1 MFDYYAAMSGQ
12 CSERSCT
19 NHAKYA
25 CACRDARY
33 CGRECQES
41 DWAQH
46 KPACAAWSPIDAAAV
61 APETVRPVPVPSKFE
76 PEPLVVIPELE
87 PPRKGKPAPR
97 LRTTYVYGGV
107 DLFGMEGKPVSE
119 LFDYRQSPAPVRY
132 LRERTPETLAA
143 VRAFD
148 ANPENVRSPP
158 VAPSLRREIVDPI
171 VRAAATPADRDYMQ
185 ARINEIEDL
194 IDTHNDALRGL
205 WDTLN
210 EVGTDTA
217 AMRRAYNVE
226 LEYQAAALKIESISD
241 ATGPKGNAVLSAHYY
256 LGPQLAEIA
265 ATASLAASTDETPI
279 IPVLNEGFL
288 MARVMLDQF
297 LTDDLEQLVEAAY
310 ANVDTETLAAFT
322 AEDFELLLIAQVE
335 GTILAV
341 TRAHDA
347 GDITDEDK
355 AAFEALMRGLLEG
368 TRDRA
373 RALEPSA
380 TSIGA
385 GPGSR
390 IRFGFMGGVLA
401 ATYAGAFIMDVMFGT
416 GTGVGVLPMIVGAA
430 AVSAAGQAAAA
441 QAVPVEQQVSW
452 NTVTAASTWPDQ
464 TTVGRS
470 VIGGMTD
477 AALDAPG
484 GTDETG
490 RVSAN
495 FFKALD
501 QRVVQEDL
509 PQLKRSIPGMRERQ
523 QNIMTL
529 GKSATDKSAMFARQ
543 LDAKLEAAANS
554 VTEKEAQAMYD
565 RARQPGTAVR
575 TVMDTRQFEA
585 DMLSR
590 ALSSWSYGRDV
601 SHPDVIPSIGT
612 GPERTADVEGHVVS
626 GPFSSLDALAK
637 GQPLDREAV
646 AHVVHEQYGAAGAGL
661 VLSAEDRADAEANVV
676 DQLIDMAPKLA
687 SKQDRA
693 RNADYADYARSQR
706 VREDL
711 SNVGRSAGP
720 MIAEDSVSHAE
731 HAAGRWDQWVADTKH
746 YNASVDKLNERRAYA
761 FFVAHAENLAKRENG
776 DIDDEGIAFTKV
788 TLEQIGNARMRS
800 RGDSSTLR
808 PKSAWD
814 HFVDSALSLTSLHP
828 ALYGFSEVVWHARD
842 AVWYGFTQGY
852 ELPFIEA
859 ALYHSAALM
868 TGTKAALAAGFHA
881 AKAVGSA
888 ARYRQLSETGPRRR
902 SRATSND
909 IENAASAMYGRLTT
923 PASNIGEGQKPPFLG
938 SAYRIACESYNSL
951 FSAQLV
957 TSLTKWVFP
966 SFGIA
971 STASLFGGLV
981 LSGGFVVAAN
991 AAVSANSAVLGW
1003 SGLSTVLTGL
1013 VHQASKHVTPLRL
1026 ALQAG
1031 NTTVLALWHLDR
1043 ALSYA
1048 IVAPYLYLYFRGND
1062 VAEKLATELRAQLW
1076 TLSAPRGRTADQRR
1090 EADRLALRQARE
1102 GNLPDF
1108 RDWEQAKAAAL
1119 QRLRGEEGTP
1129 AAMARIDMHVSVLLA
1144 ITNGMYAVLLLPG
1157 VLQKANE
1164 IVGTAANAPGASAR
1178 ALKRHFRFTFEAESE
1193 TASVGPRH
1201 LIENQVFA
1209 AMAQGVT
1216 KEDRERVNRL
1226 IMRKIDEIP
1235 AATRPFVPG
1244 IPKVIAELKDNHPR
1258 TMARAAHYIEA
1269 VSQSGVVVDQARTPY
1284 DLALDMIAGL
1294 LGEGADDPD
1303 TLRDNLRAV
1312 VQRM

>member
-1 MFDYYAAMSGQ
+1 MSGQ
-12 CSERSCT
+12 CSEQSCS

-25 CACRDARY
+25 CTCRDVRY

-41 DWAQH
+41 DWDQH
-46 KPACAAWSPIDAAAV
+46 KPECAAWSPVAAV
-61 APETVRPVPVPSKFE
+61 APAIVRPEPVPVPSKFE
-76 PEPLVVIPELE
+76 PEPLVVIHELE
-87 PPRKGKPAPR
+87 PPRKGKTAPR
-97 LRTTYVYGGV
+97 SRTTYVYGGV
-107 DLFGMEGKPVSE
+107 DLFGMEGKPVFE

-143 VRAFD
+143 VRVFD

-185 ARINEIEDL
+185 ARVDEIEDL
-194 IDTHNDALRGL
+194 IDTHNDALRAL

-210 EVGTDTA
+210 EVGTDTVN
-217 AMRRAYNVE
+217 MRRAYNIE
-226 LEYQAAALKIESISD
+226 LEYQLAALKIESISD
-241 ATGPKGNAVLSAHYY
+241 ATGVKGDAVLSAHYH

-297 LTDDLEQLVEAAY
+297 LTDDLEQLVEVAY

-322 AEDFELLLIAQVE
+322 AEDFELLLISQVE

-390 IRFGFMGGVLA
+390 SRFGFMGGVLA

-416 GTGVGVLPMIVGAA
+416 GTGVGILPMVVGAA
-430 AVSAAGQAAAA
+430 AISAAGRSAAE
-441 QAVPVEQQVSW
+441 QAVPIEQQVSW
-452 NTVTAASTWPDQ
+452 NTVTAAATWPDQ
-464 TTVGRS
+464 TKLVRS
-470 VIGGMTD
+470 VVGGMTD
-477 AALDAPG
+477 AALDAAG

-490 RVSAN
+490 RIRAD
-495 FFKALD
+495 FFQDLD
-501 QRVVQEDL
+501 RRVVQEDL
-509 PQLKRSIPGMRERQ
+509 PQLERSIPGLQERH
-523 QNIMTL
+523 QNIMNL
-529 GKSATDKSAMFARQ
+529 GKSATAKSTMFKRQ
-543 LDAKLEAAANS
+543 LDANSEAAANS
-554 VTEKEAQAMYD
+554 VTEKQARALWD

-575 TVMDTRQFEA
+575 TAMDTRQFNA
-585 DMLSR
+585 DLLSR
-590 ALSSWSYGRDV
+590 SLLSWAYGRDV
-601 SHPDVIPSIGT
+601 SHPDVVPVIGA
-612 GPERTADVEGHVVS
+612 GPERTVDVEGQVVS
-626 GPFSSLDALAK
+626 GPFSSLDALAN
-637 GQPLDREAV
+637 GQPIDREAV
-646 AHVVHEQYGAAGAGL
+646 AHVVHEQYDAAGAGL
-661 VLSAEDRADAEANVV
+661 VLSADDRAEAEADVV

-693 RNADYADYARSQR
+693 RNSDYADYARSQR
-706 VREDL
+706 AREDL

-720 MIAEDSVSHAE
+720 MIAEDSVEHAE
-731 HAAGRWDQWVADTKH
+731 HAAGRWDQWAEDAKH
-746 YNASVDKLNERRAYA
+746 YNGSVDKLHERRSYA
-761 FFVAHAENLAKRENG
+761 FAVAHAENLASRENG
-776 DIDDEGIAFTKV
+776 DIDAEGIQFTKV
-788 TLEQIGNARMRS
+788 TLEEIASARTRS
-800 RGDSSTLR
+800 RGDNSTLR

-828 ALYGFSEVVWHARD
+828 ALYGFSEVVWHTRD

-868 TGTKAALAAGFHA
+868 TGTKAVLAAGFHA

-888 ARYRQLSETGPRRR
+888 GRYRQLSETGHRGK
-902 SRATSND
+902 SRTLSND
-909 IENAASAMYGRLTT
+909 IDNAASAMYGRLTT
-923 PASNIGEGQKPPFLG
+923 PVSNIGEGQKPPFLG
-938 SAYRIACESYNSL
+938 SAYRIACASYNWM
-951 FSAQLV
+951 FTTQLV

-966 SFGIA
+966 SFGIF
-971 STASLFGGLV
+971 STASLFGGLA
-981 LSGGFVVAAN
+981 LSGGLWVAAN

-1003 SGLSTVLTGL
+1003 GGLSTTLAGV
-1013 VHQASKHVTPLRL
+1013 VHQASQHLPLLRL

-1031 NTTVLALWHLDR
+1031 NTAALAVWHLDR

-1048 IVAPYLYLYFRGND
+1048 VVAPYLYLYFRGND
-1062 VAEKLATELRAQLW
+1062 VAQKLATEIRAQLW
-1076 TLSAPRGRTADQRR
+1076 TLSVPRGRTEEQRR
-1090 EADRLALRQARE
+1090 EAERLARRRARE
-1102 GNLPDF
+1102 GNLPNF

-1119 QRLRGEEGTP
+1119 ERLSNEEGTP
-1129 AAMARIDMHVSVLLA
+1129 AAMARIDMHVSMLLA
-1144 ITNGMYAVLLLPG
+1144 ITSGMYAVLLLPG
-1157 VLQKANE
+1157 VLRKANKV
-1164 IVGTAANAPGASAR
+1164 IATAGNAPGASAR
-1178 ALKRHFRFTFEAESE
+1178 ALKRTFRFTFEAESE

-1201 LIENQVFA
+1201 LIEHQVFD
-1209 AMAQGVT
+1209 AMARSVT
-1216 KEDRERVNRL
+1216 KEDRERVNQL
-1226 IMRKIDEIP
+1226 LMRKIGEIP
-1235 AATRPFVPG
+1235 DARRPFVPG
-1244 IPKVIAELKDNHPR
+1244 IPRVIAELKDNHPR

-1269 VSQSGVVVDQARTPY
+1269 VSRSGEVVDQARTPY
-1284 DLALDMIAGL
+1284 DLAIDMIAGL

-1303 TLRDNLRAV
+1303 MLRDNLRAV
-1312 VQRM
+1312 VRRM